1 MAKRI
6 QSTKSYNWAN
16 QHGHG
21 HVVKIMAKRI
31 QSTKSYNWANQH
43 GHGHVVK
50 INNWVKR

>member
-6 QSTKSYNWAN
+6 QT
-16 QHGHG
+16 
-21 HVVKIMAKRI
+21 
-31 QSTKSYNWANQH
+31 TKSYNWANQH